1 MKSLDVPII
10 GDSKDAPQDDPEY
23 TLNLYGEQVSDEVYT
38 LKPTPG
44 SELYG
49 QFAVGGGG
57 RGLVTVGGR
66 LFGVRGAYFQEM
78 IDGEP
83 LVRGSLLT
91 NSAAKVA
98 MVYHLPPNGNGQI
111 LIVDE
116 TNGYVFEL
124 ATNTFTVLAPPASP
138 EDDGFVGGGCQAT
151 YCAGRA
157 LVFIPGNRVIRC
169 SEVNDFLIWPGLGTA
184 TAESLATPLKA
195 IASNGNLFYAFSD
208 DGFEVWQFQDADQ
221 FPFAP
226 ILSGDKIGILA
237 PQSLLFI
244 ERFAYWLGRTDTG
257 EGVVYRH
264 SGGGQPERISTHAYE
279 RRIADLSTPSD
290 AIGCTYNSLGHTFYL
305 LNFRAGN
312 KTFCWDKAT
321 SLWHDRAVREPVSG
335 NLSGLP
341 WVATVVFEGEI
352 LAIGYQSGQVL
363 HIDDELFTDT
373 GNPILRE
380 RILTVIPKEGDWLT
394 YYQSAELFGTVGN
407 TPVGQQVP
415 NIMMKY
421 STDRGMTWSLER
433 WQSTGGN
440 HSYGTR
446 TRWVGLGAAFGLA
459 LWFRVVSSH
468 FISWR
473 MVRVYAE

>member
-1 MKSLDVPII
+1 VKSFDIPII
-10 GDSKDAPQDDPEY
+10 GDSKDVPQDDPEY
-23 TLNLYGEQVSDEVYT
+23 TLNLYGEQVAEDVYT

-49 QFAVGGGG
+49 QFAVGGAG

-66 LFGVRGAYFQEM
+66 LFGVRGSYFQEM
-78 IDGEP
+78 IGGEP
-83 LVRGSLLT
+83 LVRGGLLT
-91 NSAAKVA
+91 NSGAKVA
-98 MVYHLPPNGNGQI
+98 MVYNQPPNGAAQI

-116 TNGYVFEL
+116 LGGYVFEL
-124 ATNTFTVLAPPASP
+124 ATNTFTTLSEGVH
-138 EDDGFVGGGCQAT
+138 GFVGGASQAT

-157 LVFIPGNRVIRC
+157 LVFEPDTRVMHC
-169 SEVNDFLIWPGLGTA
+169 SEVDDFLTWPGLGFA
-184 TAESLATPLKA
+184 TAESLATPLQA
-195 IASNGNLFYAFSD
+195 IASNGNLIYAFSA
-208 DGFEVWQFQDADQ
+208 DGFEVWQFQDLEN
-221 FPFAP
+221 FPFSLL
-226 ILSGDKIGILA
+226 LSGDKIGILA

-279 RRIADLSTPSD
+279 RRIADLSTPAD

-321 SLWHDRAVREPVSG
+321 SLWHDRAVREPISG
-335 NLSGLP
+335 NLSLLP
-341 WVATVVFEGEI
+341 WVATVIFEGEI

-363 HIDDELFTDT
+363 HVDDELFTDT
-373 GNPILRE
+373 GNPIIRE
-380 RILTVIPKEGDWLT
+380 RILAVVPKEGDWLT

-407 TPVGQQVP
+407 TPVGEQVP

-433 WQSTGGN
+433 WQPTGGN
-440 HSYGTR
+440 HSYSTR

-459 LWFRVVSSH
+459 LWFRVVASH
-468 FISWR
+468 FVSWR
-473 MVRVYAE
+473 MVRMYAE